1 MRGRLL
7 NTGNRSV
14 VLINPRA
21 TYVDE
26 IAQKCYPPMHLLYL
40 AAALRESGYA
50 PLVIDANA
58 FRMSDEEI
66 LREVRSAAPLLV
78 GLPLY
83 SEVLKQVRDISDG
96 IRRQLPDVAI
106 VLGGPHATAIPEQ
119 TLSQF
124 SSADHVLAG
133 EAEES
138 LPALCGALCSGSGT
152 SGIPGLYSRE
162 KPGTAS
168 GSPPGIPDIS
178 TIPHPARDLV
188 ARAYDEKRYYSILV
202 RQRPLDTLFTSRGC
216 PFHCG
221 FCYNFRFQY
230 RARSPEDVVQEMAVI
245 RDGGIRNIEICDDTF
260 TINEDH
266 AAGILDLVIAEKMD
280 VSLRIKSRVDV
291 FTERL
296 AQKARQ
302 AGVYLVAFGME
313 SGSQQILDAMCKGI
327 KLEESARACE
337 LARRFGILS
346 HSSWVLGYPGET
358 LETVEET
365 MRFILKHRPDTL
377 NMDVLLPYPNTP
389 AYELA
394 QSSGTLM
401 GEWSPDAES
410 MPWVRLPWAPERKVL
425 DAACRKVLRRVTFSP
440 HYMGSFSKII
450 LRNANLPLFRYALQE
465 TMNLCFRGKRLR

>member
-1 MRGRLL
+1 
-7 NTGNRSV
+7 
-14 VLINPRA
+14 
-21 TYVDE
+21 
-26 IAQKCYPPMHLLYL
+26 MHLLYL
-40 AAALRESGYA
+40 AAALRARGYV
-50 PLVIDANA
+50 PSVIDANA
-58 FRMSDEEI
+58 FRMRDDEI

-78 GLPLY
+78 GLPVY
-83 SEVLKQVRDISDG
+83 SEILKQVRDITVRIS
-96 IRRQLPDVAI
+96 RELPGVPV
-106 VLGGPHATAIPEQ
+106 VLGGPHATAVPEQ

-138 LPALCGALCSGSGT
+138 LPALCDALCAGT
-152 SGIPGLYSRE
+152 EVSGIPGLYNRA
-162 KPGTAS
+162 KTGAAS
-168 GSPPGIPDIS
+168 GLSPGIPDIN

-230 RARSPEDVVQEMAVI
+230 RARSPGDVVQEMAAI

-266 AAGILDLVIAEKMD
+266 AAGILDLVIAEKLD

-291 FTERL
+291 FTENL
-296 AQKARQ
+296 ARKAKQ

-313 SGSQQILDAMCKGI
+313 SGSQRILDAMSKGI
-327 KLEESARACE
+327 TLEESARACE
-337 LARRFGILS
+337 LARRYGILS

-365 MRFILKHRPDTL
+365 MRFILKNRPDTL

-389 AYELA
+389 AYETA
-394 QSSGTLM
+394 QSAGTLM
-401 GEWSPDAES
+401 GEWSPDAEEL
-410 MPWVRLPWAPERKVL
+410 PWVRLPWAPERRLL

-440 HYMGSFSKII
+440 HYIGSFSRII